1 MSEERVGE
9 PIRDNRTARTF
20 AGLLLAP
27 VAGGLGSP
35 LIVSLVICVIDF
47 INRGFDWHAFEVMSS
62 LGQFTFYFLIYAALF
77 GIPISLA
84 IGTLAYLALRRRGLN
99 GFVVYLVGGATI
111 GMVGAMSVS
120 ALAGLGVGLV
130 VVAAPRCEHD
140 GCREQQCRPHQ
151 RPAPALRLHRLVRS
165 GISD

>member
-1 MSEERVGE
+1 MSEERVGD

-120 ALAGLGVGLV
+120 ALAGLGVGLLLFPV
-130 VVAAPRCEHD
+130 FIALMSCSGGIGGLVFWLIRRPDRDAPSAS
-140 GCREQQCRPHQ
+140 PT
-151 RPAPALRLHRLVRS
+151 P
-165 GISD
+165 